1 MSKQIQYPSD
11 TVDASGN
18 VFPTVGEMIRNG
30 EKNYTKLLTTLTGK
44 KISTLEHTLSISP
57 NTAITSDNDLIKCQ
71 LNYWSVDGKTI
82 LFAIPVDINVEGST
96 SNIGGKAIMNSETV
110 LYARNAQSDTITGSV
125 KYLVFYY

>member
-30 EKNYTKLLTTLTGK
+30 EKNYTKLLSTLTGK
-44 KISTLEHTLSISP
+44 EISVLKHTLSISP
-57 NTAITSDNDLIKCQ
+57 NTAITSDNDLIKCW
-71 LNYWSVDGKTI
+71 LNYWSVEGKTI

-96 SNIGGKAIMNSETV
+96 SNIGGKAIMNGETV
-110 LYARNAQSDTITGSV
+110 LYARNTQSDTITGSV